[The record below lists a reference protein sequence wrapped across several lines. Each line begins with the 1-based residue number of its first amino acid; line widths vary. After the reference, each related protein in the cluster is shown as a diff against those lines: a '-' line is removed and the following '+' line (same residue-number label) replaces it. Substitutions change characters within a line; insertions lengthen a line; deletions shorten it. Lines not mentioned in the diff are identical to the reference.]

1 MIDPA
6 TRARLLAGPAS
17 TKAQAT
23 AAAEIAKA
31 FGIAPAQA
39 AARLAAL
46 ASLPPSD
53 LAFIAANA
61 PKVRAAAG
69 QLTALSQVPE
79 ADLAFLSQY
88 GQQLRDSKVQAS
100 LVYLQAHAP
109 AVKQALADSPRQWQN
124 YLWVAVGGQLVF
136 IPLIF
141 LMAGFWDPARHAGT
155 NASTKRGSAPN
166 WPNSSPTWRQTSSE
180 TASAARAPAAAP
192 GHRAAGGKSG
202 RPGGW
207 IAVLPRARSGQ
218 NSYWTA
224 ARWAAIGWMN
234 FPMISR
240 CSGLSR

>member
-1 MIDPA
+1 MRARRKAGHGPAVQAAVTGTDPALTTAQNATVKAVAADPRILTRAKALAATYAPELATARVIDPA

-88 GQQLRDSKVQAS
+88 GQQLRDPKVQAS
-100 LVYLQAHAP
+100 LVYLQTHAP

-141 LMAGFWDPARHAGT
+141 LMAGFWDPRKARRHQRQHEAWV
-155 NASTKRGSAPN
+155 SAELAKPQ
-166 WPNSSPTWRQTSSE
+166 PDL
-180 TASAARAPAAAP
+180 AAN
-192 GHRAAGGKSG
+192 
-202 RPGGW
+202 
-207 IAVLPRARSGQ
+207 Q
-218 NSYWTA
+218 Q
-224 ARWAAIGWMN
+224 
-234 FPMISR
+234 
-240 CSGLSR
+240 